1 MTVQNNLLEYI
12 RDYYNKREKNDVIRQ
27 IRIKEKYRDIIE
39 GISEDIL
46 KEIKLK
52 DIIALPIEKIGRE
65 SFKEIIQ
72 RENERKNRLNN
83 VSYTK
88 AYKCYKCGNNE
99 TTVIYV
105 QTRSSDEPM
114 TAFIT
119 CVHCK
124 NQFKN

>member
-1 MTVQNNLLEYI
+1 MSYEKELEEYVTK
-12 RDYYNKREKNDVIRQ
+12 YYETREKNEDLRK
-27 IRIKEKYRDIIE
+27 IRIREKLRDILD
-39 GISEDIL
+39 GINNNSIDNMEFENMIS
-46 KEIKLK
+46 
-52 DIIALPIEKIGRE
+52 LPIETIGRK
-65 SFKEIIQ
+65 SFIAIIKK
-72 RENERKNRLNN
+72 NEERDTRLKN

-88 AYKCYKCGNNE
+88 AYKCYKCGNND
-99 TTVIYV
+99 TTVVYV